1 MHYGISEG
9 EHWKMYPFT
18 ILPKCQTS
26 YGVGVL
32 LDRILEVVSVDVV
45 NLMSYLIDM

>member
-1 MHYGISEG
+1 
-9 EHWKMYPFT
+9 MYPFI

-32 LDRILEVVSVDVV
+32 LDRILEVVSVEMV
-45 NLMSYLIDM
+45 NLMSHVAFLSLQ